1 MKADIVIPV
10 YNEGDRIEDTLMS
23 LKGKPWINQ
32 MIVVDDG
39 STDQT
44 YKLSECYAD
53 ILIKHTENKGKDKAV
68 KTGLHYVN
76 EDYVLLLDGD
86 LGTSIAEAEKLLT
99 PLMEE
104 KVDMTIA
111 TFPRPIRGGCGFV
124 KKRARHYVYKK
135 TGVDMTSPL
144 SGQRGIRS
152 EWIQSILQMPSV
164 GFGLEMS
171 LNLTFLKKGAII
183 KEIETNM
190 SHREH
195 GKTVYGFY
203 HRFKQLIEMEKSIWQ
218 LG

>member
-39 STDQT
+39 STDKT

-53 ILIKHTENKGKDKAV
+53 ILIKHTENMGKDKAV
-68 KTGLHYVN
+68 KTGLQYVN
-76 EDYVLLLDGD
+76 EEYVLLLDGD

-111 TFPRPIRGGCGFV
+111 TFPRPIRGGCGLV

-135 TGVDMTSPL
+135 TGVHMTSPL

-152 EWIQSILQMPSV
+152 EWIQSILQIPSV